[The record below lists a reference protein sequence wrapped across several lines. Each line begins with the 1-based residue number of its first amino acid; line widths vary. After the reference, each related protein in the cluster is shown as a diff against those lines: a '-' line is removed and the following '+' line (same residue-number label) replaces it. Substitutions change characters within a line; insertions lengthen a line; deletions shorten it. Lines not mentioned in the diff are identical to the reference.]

1 MKNTDHLTLY
11 FYKTCPFCIK
21 VERFLAEK
29 GLEIS
34 IVNLDDDM
42 ALVEELYHKTGSAQA
57 PCLKINDS
65 YMRESD
71 DIIAYLDH
79 HF

>member
-1 MKNTDHLTLY
+1 MSNTDHLLLY
-11 FYKTCPFCIK
+11 FYKSCPFCVK
-21 VERFLAEK
+21 VEHFLAKK
-29 GLEIS
+29 GLNIP
-34 IVNLDDDM
+34 IIFLDDDM
-42 ALVEELYHKTGSAQA
+42 AIVEELYHKTGSAQA
-57 PCLKINDS
+57 PCLKIKDS